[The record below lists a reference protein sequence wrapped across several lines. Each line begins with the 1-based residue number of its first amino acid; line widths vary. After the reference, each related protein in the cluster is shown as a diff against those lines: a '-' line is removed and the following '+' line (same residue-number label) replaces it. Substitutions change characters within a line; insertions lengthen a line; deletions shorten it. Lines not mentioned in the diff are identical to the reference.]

1 MNWANYF
8 FHTDFSDAR
17 DLLQSL
23 PLGRLSEGNE
33 AHLLGALSE
42 HDQGEHRADWN
53 GDENGGHFSLN
64 AAEVVYNGPNSQSL
78 PTKSLMGHVVTL
90 ELRAQDDLPVRR
102 LYLQFN

>member
-17 DLLQSL
+17 EILESL
-23 PLGRLSEGNE
+23 PLGRLSDNN
-33 AHLLGALSE
+33 LNQVLSVLSQ
-42 HDQGEHRADWN
+42 HDEGEHRADWN

-64 AAEVVYNGPNSQSL
+64 AAEVVYNGANSQSL
-78 PTKSLMGHVVTL
+78 PTKSLMGHVVTI